1 MISPAIAALCFVSII
16 VVTDLVLGYLDILR
30 VTKAQQLIEK
40 GSPYI
45 DVDPPERYAAAHPPG
60 SINMP
65 YPHTNYLARKL
76 DRAVPLVVH
85 GHHFRAI
92 RAAIRLRT
100 LGFSVLNLGSART
113 EAF

>member
-1 MISPAIAALCFVSII
+1 MISPALAAIGVVTFI

-30 VTKAQQLIEK
+30 VTKAQHLIEK

-45 DVDPPERYAAAHPPG
+45 DVDPPRRYEAAHPPG

-65 YPHTNYLARKL
+65 YPNTMYLARKL
-76 DRAVPLVVH
+76 DRQVPVVVH

-92 RAAIRLRT
+92 RAAIRLRRI
-100 LGFSVLNLGSART
+100 GFSVLNLGSART